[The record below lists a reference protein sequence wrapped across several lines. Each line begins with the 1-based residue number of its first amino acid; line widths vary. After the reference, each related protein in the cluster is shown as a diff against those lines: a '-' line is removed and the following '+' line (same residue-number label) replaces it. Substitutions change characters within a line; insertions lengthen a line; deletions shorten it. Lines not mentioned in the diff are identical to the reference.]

1 MKVTGPGVEKT
12 GVQPGKP
19 TWFTI
24 NASEAG
30 KGDVQVKVEPVGKSL
45 SLKFEDESQQG
56 VGEEGPREA
65 ICPDFVSI
73 IL

>member
-45 SLKFEDESQQG
+45 SLSLKFEDESQQG
-56 VGEEGPREA
+56 VGEEGPRGA
-65 ICPDFVSI
+65 I
-73 IL
+73 

>member
-56 VGEEGPREA
+56 VDEEGPRGA
-65 ICPDFVSI
+65 I
-73 IL
+73 